1 MVGPRSI
8 PPIRLEFPQY
18 SEAVIAESAELQQ
31 SHKRALDFAMQR
43 FVERG
48 GSYQFGP
55 NDCSTFVTDYL
66 EGLGAPLRSRL
77 TTKLMMDPGVT
88 RQVGLQ
94 PVSTQPSVG
103 DILVFRYVNSQG
115 EMCGHCGVLTMRD
128 GELLVKHNSLRYGG
142 VVEEPYENF
151 RRFFEASGRLEQF
164 ATLRFVN

>member
-8 PPIRLEFPQY
+8 RPVRLEFPQY
-18 SEAVIAESAELQQ
+18 SEAVVTESAELLHN
-31 SHKRALDFAMQR
+31 HKRALDLAMER
-43 FVERG
+43 FIGRG
-48 GSYQFGP
+48 GSYQLGP
-55 NDCSTFVTDYL
+55 NDCSTFVSDYL
-66 EGLGAPLRSRL
+66 EGLGAQIPSRL
-77 TTKLMMDPGVT
+77 TTKLMVDPNVT
-88 RQVGLQ
+88 GKIGLQ
-94 PVSTQPSVG
+94 PVSAQPRIG

-115 EMCGHCGVLTMRD
+115 EMRGHCGVLTARD